1 MVYDIP
7 AGAAVM
13 VNAWAIARD
22 PLLGFSLQNFS
33 QRGFNSEL
41 IPFGAGSRG
50 CPGTTFV
57 VAVNEL
63 ALAKL
68 VYKFDFAWTDG
79 AKPHDLYMSEA
90 TGLTNHRKNP
100 VFAVA
105 IPHSS

>member
-1 MVYDIP
+1 MGYDIP

-22 PLLGFSLQNFS
+22 PLLGISLQNFS

-41 IPFGAGSRG
+41 IPFGAGRRG

-57 VAVNEL
+57 VAINKL

-68 VYKFDFAWTDG
+68 VNKLEAFFTYLFKYKCGPYTDLFS
-79 AKPHDLYMSEA
+79 K
-90 TGLTNHRKNP
+90 
-100 VFAVA
+100 
-105 IPHSS
+105 